1 MTDLIHYGLDSETSF
16 QVMESVRHGRGI
28 PDDWQEKMREANVPQ
43 WYMDSCLKIKYM
55 FPRAH
60 AAAYVLMALRI
71 AYFKVY
77 FPLVYYCAFF
87 SVRADDFDVV
97 AMSHGKDAVKTRMK
111 EINSQ
116 GNDASA
122 KDKSLLTI
130 LELANEMLERG
141 FKFKMVDL
149 ERSDA
154 SNWLIDG
161 NSLIAPFR
169 AVPGLGLNVA
179 KQIVAAREEKKFLS
193 KQDLAERGKVSQTI
207 IDFMTQNHVLDGL
220 PDENQ
225 LSLF

>member
-1 MTDLIHYGLDSETSF
+1 MPI
-16 QVMESVRHGRGI
+16 R
-28 PDDWQEKMREANVPQ
+28 
-43 WYMDSCLKIKYM
+43 
-55 FPRAH
+55 
-60 AAAYVLMALRI
+60 
-71 AYFKVY
+71 VY

-97 AMSHGKDAVKTRMK
+97 AMAHGKDAVKHRMA
-111 EINSQ
+111 EINEQ
-116 GNDASA
+116 GNDAST

-149 ERSDA
+149 NKSDA

-161 NSLIAPFR
+161 DSLIAPFR

-179 KQIVAAREEKKFLS
+179 KQIVAAREEKPFLS
-193 KQDLAERGKVSQTI
+193 KEDLAERGKVSKTL
-207 IDFMTQNHVLDGL
+207 IDFLTENHVLDDL

>member
-1 MTDLIHYGLDSETSF
+1 MT
-16 QVMESVRHGRGI
+16 V
-28 PDDWQEKMREANVPQ
+28 
-43 WYMDSCLKIKYM
+43 
-55 FPRAH
+55 
-60 AAAYVLMALRI
+60 
-71 AYFKVY
+71 
-77 FPLVYYCAFF
+77 
-87 SVRADDFDVV
+87 
-97 AMSHGKDAVKTRMK
+97 
-111 EINSQ
+111 
-116 GNDASA
+116 
-122 KDKSLLTI
+122 

-161 NSLIAPFR
+161 NTLIAPFR

-207 IDFMTQNHVLDGL
+207 IDFLTQNHVLDEL

>member
-1 MTDLIHYGLDSETSF
+1 M
-16 QVMESVRHGRGI
+16 
-28 PDDWQEKMREANVPQ
+28 PQ
-43 WYMDSCLKIKYM
+43 WYLDSCLKIKYM

-87 SVRADDFDVV
+87 SVRADDFDIV
-97 AMSHGKDAVKTRMK
+97 AMAHGKEAVKARMA
-111 EINSQ
+111 EISNK

-122 KDKSLLTI
+122 KEKSLLTI

-169 AVPGLGLNVA
+169 AIPGLGLSVA
-179 KQIVAAREEKKFLS
+179 KQIVAAREERPFLS
-193 KQDLAERGKVSQTI
+193 KEELADRGKVSQTL
-207 IDFMTQNHVLDGL
+207 IDFMTENHVIDQL
-220 PDENQ
+220 PDSNQ
-225 LSLF
+225 LDLFSDLG

>member
-28 PDDWQEKMREANVPQ
+28 PDDWQKKMREANVPQ

-161 NSLIAPFR
+161 NTLIAPFR

-207 IDFMTQNHVLDGL
+207 IDFLTQNHVLDGL